1 MNDDTIITAIE
12 EGFKEQSKP
21 GKGKEPVK
29 VMIYIPWIFL
39 IISLFC
45 SHCSAVTMSLDCSF
59 YNSEDQMAVSLDG
72 ENFDFSGSVLLES
85 DSLYYSNG
93 GSSTQPDCSYSYG
106 IILNGEPLQSG
117 AKSDSGNFSWHATAG
132 SNMWHQEISAF
143 ELSNTHKVKDGT
155 MRTFDANG
163 DHRVDEVIAADGSS
177 YSVSAR
183 MTPDA
188 MNLKGRGSNSKPAF
202 SYSYAQI
209 LDDEL
214 LGSSAESSAGGA
226 AWRVNVTT
234 AGRDNE
240 EQIATLFA
248 KDFVENGSLTSSFFN
263 SDHLI
268 EETAKTD
275 NAYFVESA
283 NITHDAM
290 EAAGRGGSRLPKFLY
305 SYAQI
310 FDRDI
315 LGAGASSTSGKA
327 KWSTNAS
334 SEGDGSKAA
343 DIEARNFVEDGSL
356 KSEYFNN
363 DHRIEETVIAESAN
377 YTARA
382 NVVSGK
388 LNANGAGFSAGFSW
402 QHPLNTE
409 FRYSHNQTLDTKS
422 IGLGA
427 QGTSANGQW
436 FASASASGEGDGFNS
451 AKVLA
456 INNETNGS
464 LKTFYFNP
472 DLSVEDDVEVLDA
485 RSIQWVEVSEEKL
498 AAKTR
503 GSTITAQKDTDD
515 KRGAGQLIQV
525 KGPDKMGQIEAGVM
539 GDTEA
544 GWTSEVISDLSEY
557 FFGMGLVGRGSLLK
571 LDELKMV
578 GQITGFPAQ
587 VLPGI
592 KVEYQYGSG
601 IAVDEEQENWDDFYR
616 MNMTF
621 KVKNQN

>member
-1 MNDDTIITAIE
+1 
-12 EGFKEQSKP
+12 
-21 GKGKEPVK
+21 
-29 VMIYIPWIFL
+29 
-39 IISLFC
+39 
-45 SHCSAVTMSLDCSF
+45 
-59 YNSEDQMAVSLDG
+59 MAVSLDG
-72 ENFDFSGSVLLES
+72 ENFDFSGSAFLES

-143 ELSNTHKVKDGT
+143 ELSNKHKVKDGT

-163 DHRVDEVIAADGSS
+163 DHRVDEVIAADGAS
-177 YSVSAR
+177 YSVSAEI
-183 MTPDA
+183 TPDA
-188 MNLKGRGSNSKPAF
+188 MDLKGKGSNNKPAF
-202 SYSYAQI
+202 SYSYAQT
-209 LDDEL
+209 LDNEL
-214 LGSSAESSAGGA
+214 LGSSAASSSGGA

-234 AGRDNE
+234 DGPDDE
-240 EQIATLFA
+240 EQVATLFA
-248 KDFVENGSLTSSFFN
+248 KDFVENGSLVSSFFN

-268 EETAKTD
+268 EETVTTD
-275 NAYFVESA
+275 NAYFVESS
-283 NITHDAM
+283 NLTHDAIA
-290 EAAGRGGSRLPKFLY
+290 AAGTGGSRLPEFLY

-310 FDRDI
+310 FDGDI
-315 LGAGASSTSGKA
+315 LGAGASSTSGRA
-327 KWSTNAS
+327 KWSANAS
-334 SEGDGSKAA
+334 SEGDGLNDA
-343 DIEARNFVEDGSL
+343 DINARSFVEDGSL

-382 NVVSGK
+382 NVVSGE

-409 FRYSHNQTLDTKS
+409 FRYSHNQTLDAKS

-427 QGTSANGQW
+427 QGASANGRW
-436 FASASASGEGDGFNS
+436 FASASASGKGDARNS

-472 DLSVEDDVEVLDA
+472 DLSVEDDVEALDA
-485 RSIQWVEVSEEKL
+485 RSSQWVNVSEEKL
-498 AAKTR
+498 EAKTR

-525 KGPDKMGQIEAGVM
+525 KGPDKIGYIETGVM

-544 GWTSEVISDLSEY
+544 GWASEVKSDLSEY
-557 FFGMGLVGRGSLLK
+557 FFGMGLVGSGSLLK

-578 GQITGFPAQ
+578 GQITGFPA
-587 VLPGI
+587 
-592 KVEYQYGSG
+592 
-601 IAVDEEQENWDDFYR
+601 
-616 MNMTF
+616 
-621 KVKNQN
+621 

>member
-1 MNDDTIITAIE
+1 MDDDMIITAIE
-12 EGFKEQSKP
+12 KGFKNQFWP
-21 GKGKEPVK
+21 GKGEEPAK
-29 VMIYIPWIFL
+29 GMIYIPRIFL

-45 SHCSAVTMSLDCSF
+45 SHCSAVTVSLDCSF

-93 GSSTQPDCSYSYG
+93 GSSTQPDCSYSYS
-106 IILNGEPLQSG
+106 IVFNGEPLQSG

-143 ELSNTHKVKDGT
+143 KLSNTHRVKDGT
-155 MRTFDANG
+155 MRTFDANV

-177 YSVSAR
+177 YSVSTK
-183 MTPDA
+183 MTPDV
-188 MNLKGRGSNSKPAF
+188 MDLKGRGSNNEPAF
-202 SYSYAQI
+202 SYSYAQT

-214 LGSSAESSAGGA
+214 IGSSAESSAGGA

-234 AGRDNE
+234 VGRDDE
-240 EQIATLFA
+240 EQIATIFA

-275 NAYFVESA
+275 KAYFVESA
-283 NITHDAM
+283 NITHDAI
-290 EAAGRGGSRLPKFLY
+290 EAAGRGGSRLPEFLY

-310 FDRDI
+310 FDGDI
-315 LGAGASSTSGKA
+315 LGANVSSTSGKA
-327 KWSTNAS
+327 GWSANAS

-343 DIEARNFVEDGSL
+343 DIEAWNLVENGSL
-356 KSEYFNN
+356 ESEYFNN
-363 DHRIEETVIAESAN
+363 DHRIEETIIAESAN
-377 YTARA
+377 YTERA
-382 NVVSGK
+382 KVVSSE
-388 LNANGAGFSAGFSW
+388 LNAKGIGFSAGFSW

-409 FRYSHNQTLDTKS
+409 FRYSYNQTLDNKS

-427 QGTSANGQW
+427 QGASANGWW
-436 FASASASGEGDGFNS
+436 FASASANGEGDGFNS

-456 INNETNGS
+456 TNNETNGS

-472 DLSVEDDVEVLDA
+472 NLSVKDYVEALDA
-485 RSIQWVEVSEEKL
+485 RSTQWVNVSEEKM
-498 AAKTR
+498 AAKTA
-503 GSTITAQKDTDD
+503 GSTITAQNNTDD
-515 KRGAGQLIQV
+515 ERGAWQQIQV
-525 KGPDKMGQIEAGVM
+525 NGPDRSGQIETGVM

-544 GWTSEVISDLSEY
+544 YWKSEVISDLSQY
-557 FFGMGLVGRGSLLK
+557 SFGMGLMGRGSLLD
-571 LDELKMV
+571 LHPWV
-578 GQITGFPAQ
+578 AGQITGLPVQ
-587 VLPGI
+587 VLPGMD
-592 KVEYQYGSG
+592 VVYQYGNG
-601 IAVDEEQENWDDFYR
+601 AAVDEEKEISDGFYR

-621 KVKNQN
+621 EVKNQN